1 MFENTHGFKEA
12 LFVNGLDIDYCYKI
26 NGKGYRVV
34 ELEDVKINHL
44 PGETQSFRFA
54 GIEIKYGIASP
65 WRYYMQARAI
75 VWLIMKYR
83 KSKEILRYA
92 IKWGKV
98 TKIGKESTEKYDEFG
113 RAYFGPFLLGFTR
126 WLYGEIKKQNLQKVL
141 FFARD
146 GWMMER
152 AFQLIYRGDVEERY
166 VYFSRKSIRQALLHQ
181 CKGYEESLKY
191 VSAEKYISFG
201 GLLEYYGFDEH
212 ERNEISKIYSVA
224 LKKDFDVAVLASN
237 TQIKTIYDDLS
248 EIIKKKSK
256 EQDKLLF
263 QYLSQNEIS
272 GKVGIVDIGW
282 KGSMQYYLETY
293 LESHNM
299 DVSLVGFYVGILPK
313 EILHGVTH
321 GFLYDSSNLKLRK
334 EVLCFAGGLER
345 LFQSLEGSTY
355 GYKEETGKIVPV
367 LNAYEYADAPEIQ
380 KCIMEL
386 QNSALEFVA
395 ENKNCVDD
403 NKKMA
408 YKLVRF
414 GTSPTLKDVKL
425 FSPFY
430 NTDGTREYYI
440 SQKAI
445 YKYGLREFMHALSSS
460 PWKNGFLKSAFKIPF
475 PYYWIYRMMKK

>member
-1 MFENTHGFKEA
+1 MNK
-12 LFVNGLDIDYCYKI
+12 
-26 NGKGYRVV
+26 VV
-34 ELEDVKINHL
+34 
-44 PGETQSFRFA
+44 
-54 GIEIKYGIASP
+54 
-65 WRYYMQARAI
+65 
-75 VWLIMKYR
+75 
-83 KSKEILRYA
+83 KSGQE
-92 IKWGKV
+92 G
-98 TKIGKESTEKYDEFG
+98 TEKYGEFG
-113 RAYFGPFLLGFTR
+113 RTYFGPFLLGFTR
-126 WLYGEIKKQNLQKVL
+126 WLSNEIKKQDLQKIF

-152 AFQLIYRGDVEERY
+152 AFRLICEDNIEEKY
-166 VYFSRKSIRQALLHQ
+166 VYFSRKSIRQALLHR
-181 CKGYEESLKY
+181 CKDYEESLKY

-201 GLLEYYGFDEH
+201 GLLEYYGFDEN
-212 ERNEISKIYSVA
+212 ERKVISNIYSVD
-224 LKKDFDVAVLASN
+224 LKQDFDVAVLTSN
-237 TQIKTIYDDLS
+237 AQIKDVYDSLS
-248 EIIKKKSK
+248 EKIKKKSK
-256 EQDKLLF
+256 EQDELLL

-299 DVSLVGFYVGILPK
+299 NVSLIGFYVGILPQK
-313 EILHGVTH
+313 TLHGETH
-321 GFLYDSSNLKLRK
+321 GFLYDSSNPKLRK

-355 GYKEETGKIVPV
+355 GYKAEAGEIVPV

-380 KCIMEL
+380 KCIVEL
-386 QNSALEFVA
+386 QNSALEFVS
-395 ENKNCVDD
+395 ENKNCVAD
-403 NKKMA
+403 NKRMA

-414 GTSPTLKDVKL
+414 GVSPTLKDVNL

-440 SQKAI
+440 SQKVI

>member
-1 MFENTHGFKEA
+1 MNKVA
-12 LFVNGLDIDYCYKI
+12 
-26 NGKGYRVV
+26 
-34 ELEDVKINHL
+34 
-44 PGETQSFRFA
+44 
-54 GIEIKYGIASP
+54 
-65 WRYYMQARAI
+65 
-75 VWLIMKYR
+75 
-83 KSKEILRYA
+83 KS
-92 IKWGKV
+92 GQ
-98 TKIGKESTEKYDEFG
+98 ESIEKYNEFG
-113 RAYFGPFLLGFTR
+113 RTYFGPFLLGFTR
-126 WLYGEIKKQNLQKVL
+126 WLSNEIKKQELQKIF

-152 AFQLIYRGDVEERY
+152 AFRLICEDNIEEKY
-166 VYFSRKSIRQALLHQ
+166 VFFSRKSIRQALLHR
-181 CKGYEESLKY
+181 CKDYKESLKY

-201 GLLEYYGFDEH
+201 GLLEYYGFDEN
-212 ERNEISKIYSVA
+212 ERKEISDIYSVE
-224 LKKDFDVAVLASN
+224 LKQDFDVAVLASN
-237 TQIKTIYDDLS
+237 TQIKNIYDDLS
-248 EIIKKKSK
+248 EKIKKKSK
-256 EQDKLLF
+256 EQDELLL

-293 LESHNM
+293 LESQNM
-299 DVSLVGFYVGILPK
+299 NVSLIGFYVGILPK
-313 EILHGVTH
+313 EALRGETY

-334 EVLCFAGGLER
+334 KVLCFAGGLER

-355 GYKEETGKIVPV
+355 GYKAEAGKIVPV

-380 KCIMEL
+380 KCIVEL
-386 QNSALEFVA
+386 QNSALKFVS
-395 ENKNCVDD
+395 ENKKCVAD
-403 NKKMA
+403 NKRIA

-414 GTSPTLKDVKL
+414 GVSPTLKDVNL

>member
-1 MFENTHGFKEA
+1 MN
-12 LFVNGLDIDYCYKI
+12 KI
-26 NGKGYRVV
+26 
-34 ELEDVKINHL
+34 VKS
-44 PGETQSFRFA
+44 GQ
-54 GIEIKYGIASP
+54 
-65 WRYYMQARAI
+65 
-75 VWLIMKYR
+75 
-83 KSKEILRYA
+83 
-92 IKWGKV
+92 
-98 TKIGKESTEKYDEFG
+98 ESTEQYNEFG
-113 RAYFGPFLLGFTR
+113 RTYFGPFLLGFTR
-126 WLYGEIKKQNLQKVL
+126 WLSNEIKKQDIQKIF

-152 AFQLIYRGDVEERY
+152 AFRLICEDNIEEKY
-166 VYFSRKSIRQALLHQ
+166 VYFSRKSIRQALLHR
-181 CKGYEESLKY
+181 CKDYEESLKY

-201 GLLEYYGFDEH
+201 GLLEYYGFDEN
-212 ERNEISKIYSVA
+212 ERKEISNIYSVD
-224 LKKDFDVAVLASN
+224 LKQDFDVAVLTSN
-237 TQIKTIYDDLS
+237 AQIRDVYDGLS
-248 EIIKKKSK
+248 EKIKKKSK
-256 EQDKLLF
+256 EQDELLL

-299 DVSLVGFYVGILPK
+299 NVSLIGFYVGILPQK
-313 EILHGVTH
+313 TLHGETH
-321 GFLYDSSNLKLRK
+321 GFLYDSSNPKLRK

-355 GYKEETGKIVPV
+355 GYKAEVGKIVPV

-380 KCIMEL
+380 KYIVKL
-386 QNSALEFVA
+386 QNSALEFVS
-395 ENKNCVDD
+395 ENKHCAAD
-403 NKKMA
+403 NKRMA
-408 YKLVRF
+408 YKLVGF
-414 GTSPTLKDVKL
+414 GVSPTLKDVNL